1 MAQLFSKLKL
11 VEVCLHS
18 FHSAPAGNR
27 TSHYRK
33 PIVGVTLVHF
43 LGNRVP
49 PALARFQARVE
60 EALPGMYD
68 WFKPES
74 LHVTVRALT

>member
-1 MAQLFSKLKL
+1 MWLNFLANFSWSNR
-11 VEVCLHS
+11 VYIP
-18 FHSAPAGNR
+18 PAGNR

-33 PIVGVTLVHF
+33 PTVGVTLVHF
-43 LGNRVP
+43 LGNRLP
-49 PALARFQARVE
+49 LALARFQARVE